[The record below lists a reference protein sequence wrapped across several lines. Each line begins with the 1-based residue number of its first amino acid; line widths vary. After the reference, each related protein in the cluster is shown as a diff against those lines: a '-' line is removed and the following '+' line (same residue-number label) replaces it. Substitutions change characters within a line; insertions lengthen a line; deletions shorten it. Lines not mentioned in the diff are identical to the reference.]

1 MKKWMGLA
9 VIFLLVSAAVL
20 YFFVFTKKDEE
31 KPAEQENAAV
41 STVSKHSEAFNLSV
55 ENLLN
60 AYYAMN
66 EGFVNWDTAAVK
78 KNSLAFKNTLDS
90 FKLDDLHTD
99 SANLESVQRSLS
111 AVKSETI
118 AIVEDDKLD
127 EQRGSLN
134 ILSQALYDFINK
146 IKYDRA
152 KIYYQEC
159 PMAFDDVNPGNWLS
173 AQKEIRN
180 PYLGTLHPKYKS
192 GMLKCGST
200 KEVINYT
207 GIASEEKQTH

>member
-1 MKKWMGLA
+1 MGLA

-20 YFFVFTKKDEE
+20 YFFVFNKKSEE
-31 KPAEQENAAV
+31 KTVVDENTSA
-41 STVSKHSEAFNLSV
+41 STVS

-78 KNSLAFKNTLDS
+78 KNSIAFKNALDS
-90 FKLDDLHTD
+90 FKLDELKTD
-99 SANLESVQRSLS
+99 TANLESAKRSLN
-111 AVKSETI
+111 AVKSETR

-159 PMAFDDVNPGNWLS
+159 PMAFNDVNSGNWLS

-180 PYLGTLHPKYKS
+180 PYLGTSHPKYKS

-200 KEVINYT
+200 KETINYT
-207 GIASEEKQTH
+207 GIASDEKQTH